1 MFAFSLHLQTMET
14 NIVKI
19 KEISEEKAE
28 ENWAFRAYLKECDMS
43 PDEIDAIVHRL
54 YKEISSRIDC
64 VACTNC
70 CKVIT
75 PVLDEEDIKKLS
87 VVSGISNAE
96 FKEGYLV
103 EDEGSN
109 GFKFKTKPCPFLK
122 DNLCSLYAYRPK
134 DCRSYPHL
142 HKEGFVFRLMDVIA
156 NCSVCPIVFN
166 VYDGLKEELWHKE
179 PINFDDFAEWFSEE
193 EEEE

>member
-43 PDEIDAIVHRL
+43 PEEIDAIVHRL
-54 YKEISSRIDC
+54 YKEISSKIDC
-64 VACTNC
+64 KACANC
-70 CKVIT
+70 CKEIT
-75 PVLDEEDIKKLS
+75 PVLDAEDIEKLS
-87 VVSGISNAE
+87 EGSGRSNVE
-96 FKEGYLV
+96 FKEEYLT
-103 EDEGSN
+103 EDEESN

-142 HKEGFVFRLMDVIA
+142 HKDGFVFRLMDVIA

-166 VYDGLKEELWHKE
+166 VYEALKEELWHKE
-179 PINFDDFAEWFSEE
+179 SLYFDDLDDWLSEE
-193 EEEE
+193 G